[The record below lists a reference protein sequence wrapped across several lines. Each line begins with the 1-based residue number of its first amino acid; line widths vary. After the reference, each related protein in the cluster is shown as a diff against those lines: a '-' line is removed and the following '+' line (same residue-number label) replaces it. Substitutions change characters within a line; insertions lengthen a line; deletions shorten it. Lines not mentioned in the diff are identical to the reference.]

1 MNIGLTEIELLLTL
15 QNSFKNT
22 EKQFNANKMTAE
34 VGINPEA
41 NVLFN
46 QWQEQM
52 PDIAFEMKAVI
63 FSLLMA
69 FAETIS
75 KNNESLAKS
84 IHSDG

>member
-1 MNIGLTEIELLLTL
+1 
-15 QNSFKNT
+15 
-22 EKQFNANKMTAE
+22 
-34 VGINPEA
+34 
-41 NVLFN
+41 
-46 QWQEQM
+46 M
-52 PDIAFEMKAVI
+52 PDIAFETKAVI

>member
-1 MNIGLTEIELLLTL
+1 MTIGLTEIELLLVL
-15 QNSFKNT
+15 QNSFKDT
-22 EKQFNANKMTAE
+22 EKRFNANKMTAE
-34 VGINPEA
+34 VGVNPEA
-41 NVLFN
+41 KVLFD
-46 QWQEQM
+46 QWQEKM
-52 PDIAFEMKAVI
+52 PDIAFETKAVI